1 MRQINIDKKGWFK
14 KATPFFILFILTAIF
29 LSETL
34 FGNKI
39 FIHRDLGRFFYPLRE
54 FSAKEFLEFRIPLLN
69 PYIHCGAPHLAE
81 LQTCVFYPLSIVYL
95 IFPYPSAFNYFIA
108 MHIFLAGLFMYILM
122 RGWGYSEYAA
132 FISAVIFM
140 FSGYIISVINLL
152 ASLASV
158 IWVPLVILFYERSL
172 RNEWVKNSMITGVFL
187 TFMFLG
193 GEPVI
198 LYATLFILIL
208 FAYAVEQVSPRRWI
222 GCLLLAILVF
232 IGLSCFQLLPFL
244 EFVSHSS
251 RNTMVFNET
260 ATWSLPPYAILD
272 LIVPY
277 ISESDYMYKDYWSR
291 QSWLLTYYM
300 GIAAVIFALI
310 SLKFDTARR
319 RRVIFYILALGL
331 VLSFGRYTALYYVLY
346 NAMPGFRLSRYP
358 VKFFFMAAFSLAI
371 LAGMGLDYYNR
382 NIKANAELRGFLKVV
397 LVSGFILSFFY
408 LMLSINF
415 SRVID
420 LLQVFISKA
429 LPDFLAKK
437 SEMGQFLYAGIFNIK
452 RAMFFFMVLTV
463 CMFFGLEKKIRPATL
478 FPIFIT
484 ITLLDL
490 FTANMNLY
498 QNMDLKEYLKPADNV
513 RFLNKDKS
521 IFRIFN
527 SPSTLRRNMFVPE
540 RDYFEGMQGLKER
553 LVSNTGIIY
562 GIQDAYGYGSLYNK
576 RHEKV
581 VDLIIRSTRPDETN
595 LLNLLNVKYVI
606 SPKDFDIDGYRLVN
620 RSVKVNIYENTNFL
634 PRAFL
639 ADEAVFIK
647 EENRLLERLKSKEFD
662 PEKEV
667 ILEEACRAAAE
678 GPQAKASLHQERADI
693 LRYQS
698 NEVIIRAET
707 KSPKFLVLSDTY
719 YPGWRVY
726 VDGVRDKIYRAD
738 YILRAVYLM
747 PGEHIIRFIYRPFSF
762 IIGVVISL
770 GTVLVIVVLNSRT
783 IQSDK
788 VTK

>member
-1 MRQINIDKKGWFK
+1 
-14 KATPFFILFILTAIF
+14 
-29 LSETL
+29 
-34 FGNKI
+34 
-39 FIHRDLGRFFYPLRE
+39 
-54 FSAKEFLEFRIPLLN
+54 
-69 PYIHCGAPHLAE
+69 
-81 LQTCVFYPLSIVYL
+81 
-95 IFPYPSAFNYFIA
+95 
-108 MHIFLAGLFMYILM
+108 
-122 RGWGYSEYAA
+122 
-132 FISAVIFM
+132 
-140 FSGYIISVINLL
+140 
-152 ASLASV
+152 
-158 IWVPLVILFYERSL
+158 
-172 RNEWVKNSMITGVFL
+172 
-187 TFMFLG
+187 
-193 GEPVI
+193 
-198 LYATLFILIL
+198 
-208 FAYAVEQVSPRRWI
+208 
-222 GCLLLAILVF
+222 
-232 IGLSCFQLLPFL
+232 
-244 EFVSHSS
+244 
-251 RNTMVFNET
+251 
-260 ATWSLPPYAILD
+260 
-272 LIVPY
+272 
-277 ISESDYMYKDYWSR
+277 
-291 QSWLLTYYM
+291 
-300 GIAAVIFALI
+300 
-310 SLKFDTARR
+310 
-319 RRVIFYILALGL
+319 
-331 VLSFGRYTALYYVLY
+331 
-346 NAMPGFRLSRYP
+346 
-358 VKFFFMAAFSLAI
+358 
-371 LAGMGLDYYNR
+371 
-382 NIKANAELRGFLKVV
+382 
-397 LVSGFILSFFY
+397 
-408 LMLSINF
+408 
-415 SRVID
+415 
-420 LLQVFISKA
+420 
-429 LPDFLAKK
+429 
-437 SEMGQFLYAGIFNIK
+437 
-452 RAMFFFMVLTV
+452 
-463 CMFFGLEKKIRPATL
+463 
-478 FPIFIT
+478 
-484 ITLLDL
+484 
-490 FTANMNLY
+490 
-498 QNMDLKEYLKPADNV
+498 
-513 RFLNKDKS
+513 
-521 IFRIFN
+521 
-527 SPSTLRRNMFVPE
+527 MFVPE